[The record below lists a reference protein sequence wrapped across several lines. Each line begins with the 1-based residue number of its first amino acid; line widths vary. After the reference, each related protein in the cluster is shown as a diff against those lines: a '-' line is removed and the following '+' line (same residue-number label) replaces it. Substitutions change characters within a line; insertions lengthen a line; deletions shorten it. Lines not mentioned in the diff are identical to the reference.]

1 MATPETLLSSVI
13 TQEVRRSGERRRS
26 SVERF
31 RSIVN
36 TVEVFVDFTAT
47 YIGVYLAYYLY
58 LMFNVGKHVHYS
70 SVEIAVVASVVSLMV
85 LLLLSQGGAY
95 GGGGSLLQIRETERS
110 IRVPTQVLL
119 LLLPLAML
127 SGRAIS
133 RGALLFGFLVLPLV
147 LSLAKHLFY
156 SLVRALHAKGIGSE
170 KVLIYGGGYTGRR
183 VLSALLHSPK
193 LGLNPVAVVDDDP
206 QLVGTDL
213 YELGYS
219 RTRSVPVIEGP
230 VGSDLLQAWG
240 CNRLVIAI
248 PGLQPVKFQR
258 ASEAALAAS
267 IPVAFVPRPE
277 LYEDAWTESLDVDGF
292 LLTSLRE
299 PSTLW
304 HYAALKRAIDLL
316 FVCILLV
323 LLAPLMI
330 AVAVLVKLDSPGPI
344 FFVQERVG
352 RNGVLFKMFKFRSMR
367 TDAPKY
373 CASPSESQDPRI
385 TKVGRFLRKTSI
397 DELPQL
403 FNVLLGN
410 MSLVG
415 PRPEMPFIVEQY
427 DLLQRQRLQV
437 VPGITGLWQLSADRA
452 FHIHENIQYDL
463 YYLRHRS
470 FFLDLAILIHTVF
483 FAMRGV

>member
-1 MATPETLLSSVI
+1 MATPETLLSSVM
-13 TQEVRRSGERRRS
+13 TKEVKRSGERGRS
-26 SVERF
+26 AVERF
-31 RSIVN
+31 RKVVN
-36 TVEVFVDFTAT
+36 TLEVFVDFVAT

-58 LMFNVGKHVHYS
+58 LMLNVGKHVHYS
-70 SVEIAVVASVVSLMV
+70 HVEMSVVASVVSLMV
-85 LLLLSQGGAY
+85 VLLLSQGGAY

-119 LLLPLAML
+119 LLLPLALL
-127 SGRAIS
+127 SGRGIS
-133 RGALLFGFLVLPLV
+133 RGALLFGFVILPLV
-147 LSLAKHLFY
+147 LSLAKHVFY
-156 SLVRALHAKGIGSE
+156 SAVRFLHAKGIGSE
-170 KVLIYGGGYTGRR
+170 KVLIYGGGHTGRR

-206 QLVGTDL
+206 QLVGADL
-213 YELGYS
+213 FELGYS

-230 VGSDLLQAWG
+230 VDSNLLHDWG
-240 CNRLVIAI
+240 CDRLVIAI
-248 PGLQPVKFQR
+248 PGLQPAKFQS
-258 ASEAALAAS
+258 ASEAAISAS

-277 LYEDAWTESLDVDGF
+277 IYDDAWTESLDVDGF

-299 PSTLW
+299 PSNVW
-304 HYAALKRAIDLL
+304 HYAALKRGIDLL

-323 LLAPLMI
+323 VLAPFMLG
-330 AVAVLVKLDSPGPI
+330 VALLVRFDSAGPV

-352 RNGVLFKMFKFRSMR
+352 RNGRLFKMFKFRSMR

-373 CASPSESQDPRI
+373 CASPSDTHDPRI
-385 TKVGRFLRKTSI
+385 TRVGRFLRKTSI

-403 FNVLLGN
+403 FNVLLGS

-463 YYLRHRS
+463 YYLRHRG